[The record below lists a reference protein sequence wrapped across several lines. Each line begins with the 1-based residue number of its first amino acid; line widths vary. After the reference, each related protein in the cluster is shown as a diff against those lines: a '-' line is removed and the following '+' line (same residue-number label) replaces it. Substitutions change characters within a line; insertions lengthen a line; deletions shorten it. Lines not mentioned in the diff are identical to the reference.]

1 MQKFHV
7 QVLEPLKHLLG
18 VLVCPFAWNCAFHD
32 GESISLEVIAEV
44 AKGLLLLCAAEEE
57 LSHDLVSAIG
67 DGLCCAGHVVRCEC
81 GECVDRSRF
90 VQVY

>member
-32 GESISLEVIAEV
+32 GKSISLEVIAEV
-44 AKGLLLLCAAEEE
+44 TKGLLFLCAAEKE
-57 LSHDLVSAIG
+57 LAHDLVSAIG
-67 DGLCCAGHVVRCEC
+67 DGLCCAGHVV
-81 GECVDRSRF
+81 
-90 VQVY
+90 